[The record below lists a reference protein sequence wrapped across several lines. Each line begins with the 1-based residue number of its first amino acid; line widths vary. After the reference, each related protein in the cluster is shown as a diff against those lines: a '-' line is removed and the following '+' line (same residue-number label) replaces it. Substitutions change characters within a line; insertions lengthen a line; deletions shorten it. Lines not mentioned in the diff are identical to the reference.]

1 VLGLYWRTA
10 RHYLPSQLVHRI
22 RYNIESQ
29 LTRRVPLVN
38 KRRYAVPVE
47 EEPNPHTRLFSQ
59 EVTEFRHNEKDLRES
74 AERLDRGEFILLNRE
89 QKLGYPVQ
97 WNPQDS
103 TRLWRYNLHYFD
115 YALDLGVLAKWRR
128 DEKAGDTLRKLIDDW
143 IASNPV
149 GVGAGWHSY
158 PISRR
163 IVNWLQAGS
172 LASGAIDWDRKGFR
186 KTWTQSVFQQTLFLE
201 DHLEVDL
208 SGNHLLANGKALFF
222 AGVFW
227 GSEVGSRWR
236 EIGQSLLW
244 QGLKDQ
250 ILEDGGHYERSPM
263 YHAIVLQDYL
273 QVIHLLHVEGHQT
286 PPRVRERLILMADF
300 LHSMLHPDGRIALFA
315 DAAFG
320 IAYESSDVLAAAEHL
335 LEVSGRWAGTVPG
348 PFCSL
353 VQVPSGTATGASNLF
368 TAKSS
373 SLTATGYFSLGD
385 VLEGDK
391 LIVDGKPMGPD
402 FLPAHGHCS
411 LFSYELSIA
420 GERFIVDSG
429 VQEYEAGPWREYW
442 RSTRA
447 HNTVSVDGAEQSEI
461 WASFRVG
468 QRTSLQGRTYLQ
480 RGLSAIFVGLH
491 RGFAGQK
498 QPTPHRRFIVALPR
512 RRWVILDEVFGAGNH
527 TVQSF
532 IHLAPDIVCRP
543 EDQMVSLRSTLREM
557 RLYPWFENA
566 GSGARVACVRGQTEP
581 VQGWYAP
588 EFGKVF
594 PNPVVVLSLS
604 SALPARFGYLLAPAE
619 QRCSSWYLR
628 TGEGTGSSHIEIGV
642 HASSGME
649 VEYFDLN
656 KLPFVDDWKRR
667 SHSQAIYMS

>member
-22 RYNIESQ
+22 RYSIESQ
-29 LTRRVPLVN
+29 LTRRVSLVN
-38 KRRYAVPVE
+38 RRRYAVPVDK
-47 EEPNPHTRLFSQ
+47 EPDPHARLFLQ
-59 EVTEFRHNEKDLRES
+59 DVTEFRHNEKNLRES
-74 AERLDRGEFILLNRE
+74 AERLDHGEFIFLNRD
-89 QKLGYPVQ
+89 QKLGYPIQ
-97 WNPQDS
+97 WNPQES

-143 IASNPV
+143 IAANPV
-149 GVGAGWHSY
+149 GIGVGWHSY

-163 IVNWLQAGS
+163 IVNWLQAAS
-172 LASGAIDWDRKGFR
+172 LASEVIDWDLKGFR
-186 KTWTQSVFQQTLFLE
+186 RTWTQSVFQQTLFLE

-236 EIGQSLLW
+236 EIGQNLLW
-244 QGLKDQ
+244 QGLKEQ

-273 QVIHLLHVEGHQT
+273 QVIHLLHVGGYQT
-286 PPRVRERLILMADF
+286 PPWVRERLILMADY

-320 IAYESSDVLAAAEHL
+320 IAYESFDVMAAAEHL
-335 LEVSGRWAGTVPG
+335 LNVPGRWAGATPG

-353 VQVPSGTATGASNLF
+353 VQVPSGTVTDGPTSY

-373 SLTATGYFSLGD
+373 SLSATGYFSLGD
-385 VLEGDK
+385 ELQGDK
-391 LIVDGKPMGPD
+391 LVVDGKPMGPD
-402 FLPAHGHCS
+402 YLPAHGHCS

-468 QRTSLQGRTYLQ
+468 QRTRLKGRTYLQ
-480 RGLSAIFVGLH
+480 RGSSAIFVGLH
-491 RGFAGQK
+491 NGFAGQQ
-498 QPTPHRRFIVALPR
+498 QPTPHRRFIIALPQ

-527 TVQSF
+527 AVQSF
-532 IHLAPDIVCRP
+532 IHLAPDVVCRP
-543 EDQMVSLRSTLREM
+543 EDQWVSLRSTLCEM

-566 GSGARVACVRGQTEP
+566 GSGARIACVQGQAEP

-588 EFGKVF
+588 EFGRAF
-594 PNPVVVLSLS
+594 PNPVIVLSLS
-604 SALPARFGYLLAPAE
+604 SVLPVRFGYLLAPTE
-619 QRCSSWYLR
+619 QQCSSWCFR
-628 TGEGTGSSHIEIGV
+628 IGEGIGFSRIEISV
-642 HASSGME
+642 QASSGTE
-649 VEYFDLN
+649 VEHFDLN
-656 KLPFVDDWKRR
+656 DLPSVSEREKV
-667 SHSQAIYMS
+667 S